1 MGNFSSGAQARLIRI
16 RSELV
21 ATPFNNSIL
30 RTPRS
35 LRLGAGRQAEWGF
48 RTAECSSAAN
58 RKIAGGGE

>member
-1 MGNFSSGAQARLIRI
+1 MGNFFSGARARLIRI
-16 RSELV
+16 RSDLV

-35 LRLGAGRQAEWGF
+35 LRLGARRQGEWSF

-58 RKIAGGGE
+58 RKMAGGGA